1 MPVTIWIHP
10 TSLALTMA
18 ERRPAFQCYAS
29 DDVLA
34 NGDVAELS
42 HEAFGV
48 FWRLY
53 CRAWLEDGIPNDLDR
68 LARWARMDR
77 EHFGRLWEEMRHL
90 WEETEDASTLRC
102 SSQEEKRARVEAY
115 SASRRANGLQGG
127 RPRREDKPC
136 GNHMVSARED
146 SEKHMQSSPSPP
158 PSSSPPPNKKALPTG
173 EQTRAP
179 ARDETPPLT
188 PPSADATASLDRAD
202 KLVAWWIRHRKEDSP
217 PPDSAKKKQGAV
229 AALICAERN
238 AEDIRRAISGMAKMF
253 PYSNGEPW
261 DLLDLRRVFDK
272 ALQAER
278 SPPTTNGNGKKH
290 DAESW
295 RVRREGD
302 GRGTEDDPAFNFP
315 IPEF

>member
-1 MPVTIWIHP
+1 MPT
-10 TSLALTMA
+10 

-90 WEETEDASTLRC
+90 WEEGGDGSMLRC
-102 SSQEEKRARVEAY
+102 STQEEKRAKAEAY

-127 RPRREDKPC
+127 RPKREDKAHV
-136 GNHMVSARED
+136 NHMVSERWE
-146 SEKHMQSSPSPP
+146 SEKHMLSSSSPSPT
-158 PSSSPPPNKKALPTG
+158 SSPSPKKKAPPTG

-179 ARDETPPLT
+179 AREEGQI
-188 PPSADATASLDRAD
+188 PPSADAAASLDRSD
-202 KLVAWWIRHRKEDSP
+202 KLVAWWVRHQEGS

-229 AALICAERN
+229 AALICAERS
-238 AEDIRRAISGMAKMF
+238 AEDIRRAISGMGKMF
-253 PYSNGEPW
+253 PYSNGQPW
-261 DLLDLRRVFDK
+261 DLMDLRKVFDK

-278 SPPTTNGNGKKH
+278 SPPITNGNGKKH

-302 GRGTEDDPAFNFP
+302 GRGAEDDPAFNFP
-315 IPEF
+315 IPDF